1 MHKIFVTSGLVLAKR
16 GAGEANT
23 SVALFTEELGL
34 IRASARS
41 ARLSKSK
48 LRYGLETLTQA
59 RFSLV
64 RGRYEWKLTG
74 VEAPSRALLV
84 LSDSDTALTERRASL
99 ARITKLL
106 LRLIHGEEPVP
117 EFYALVLSGLAHL
130 ARAETQKD
138 AESIEC
144 VLVLRILASLGYLP
158 ATPELAPFIE
168 RDFFSLELSAEVER
182 SRKLLIRTINE
193 SLTATGL

>member
-1 MHKIFVTSGLVLAKR
+1 MHKIFITQGLVLAKR

-23 SVALFTEELGL
+23 SVALFTSELGL

-41 ARLSKSK
+41 ARLANSK
-48 LRYGLETLTQA
+48 LRYGLESLTAA

-74 VEAPSRALLV
+74 VEGPERAL
-84 LSDSDTALTERRASL
+84 LTERRAAV
-99 ARITKLL
+99 ARIGGLL

-117 EFYALVLSGLAHL
+117 ELYALVLEGLGCL
-130 ARAETQKD
+130 ARAHTDLEAD
-138 AESIEC
+138 ALEC
-144 VLVLRILASLGYLP
+144 VLVLRILSSLGYLP
-158 ATPELAPFIE
+158 QTPELAPFMYNPLTAPPTGE
-168 RDFFSLELSAEVER
+168 FFSPELTAEVAR
-182 SRKLLIRTINE
+182 SRPLLIRTINE